1 VIHPDTELRRTDRQ
15 TGYGVTATAPIPC
28 GTITWVRDPL
38 DQHLEPSDVVRM
50 PAILRSALER
60 YCYREPDGS
69 YVLCW
74 DHARFNNHSCQPSC
88 RTVGDFD
95 IVVRDIAVG
104 EELTI
109 EYATINVLDTFYC
122 RCGASACRGTVRPSD
137 ALAYGEQWDREILDV
152 ARLTAEVAQPLESLF
167 ELSPTL
173 AGMYADARAGRPI
186 ALPRSRELVIG
197 DRA

>member
-1 VIHPDTELRRTDRQ
+1 
-15 TGYGVTATAPIPC
+15 
-28 GTITWVRDPL
+28 
-38 DQHLEPSDVVRM
+38 
-50 PAILRSALER
+50 
-60 YCYREPDGS
+60 
-69 YVLCW
+69 
-74 DHARFNNHSCQPSC
+74 
-88 RTVGDFD
+88 
-95 IVVRDIAVG
+95 
-104 EELTI
+104 
-109 EYATINVLDTFYC
+109 
-122 RCGASACRGTVRPSD
+122 VRPSD